1 MSWTATTRPPMPA
14 ALCFQSRFM
23 DIISLVLF
31 AVTFTSVLILPGP
44 NSAFVVG
51 QTLRYG
57 VTGSLPVPLGFMSAT
72 GLHAVLVFSGVGL
85 IFQKYSVALVVLKWF
100 GVLYLLYL
108 AYKAFFSHSKNIS
121 VSPKD
126 TSKTKMFLSALLVSL
141 TNPKA
146 LLSSLMLYPM
156 FVSPEQDYWLQAVVL
171 SVAAMAVSLTIY
183 IGYALA
189 ASTIKSKLASSV
201 FANKLVG
208 SLYLGAASALAS
220 KQP

>member
-1 MSWTATTRPPMPA
+1 MSWTATTRPPM
-14 ALCFQSRFM
+14 RFM

-171 SVAAMAVSLTIY
+171 SVAAMAVS
-183 IGYALA
+183 YALA